1 MPKEPAKPKHKFF
14 GLGSKLVIGFTLVFT
29 VLFVG
34 AFYWFYL
41 FSTER
46 AIERILGDLEATV
59 AGAAAGLDG
68 ASLARLFAEGE
79 PDGAGGSD
87 HPDYAAQLQWLQ
99 TVQSLEPRAWPYTY
113 VAGSEPN
120 QVYALVDL
128 WILRDP
134 QKAYAFKEADVSL
147 GSLTRGLTA
156 PTVNLPRDRR
166 CQAVRHPVEGE
177 RWAVLQGEIRWAAC
191 SLLRRVGY
199 TDAHGSWVSAY
210 APVLDAM
217 GAPRG
222 AVGVDFELV
231 HVDEVQNAILGSTG
245 QAFLLLYA
253 LLLLLVLVLSRVLT
267 GPIVRLTAAAERV
280 GEGHYDQDFGRL
292 RQRRFRDE
300 IGVLADVFLRM
311 TEKVDVREQNL
322 RREVQSLRIE
332 IDEGKRAQQVQE
344 IVDTDFFRE
353 LQARAQQMRSRQAK
367 AGDAAT

>member
-1 MPKEPAKPKHKFF
+1 MSKESAKPKHKVF
-14 GLGSKLVIGFTLVFT
+14 GLGSKLAIGFTLVFT
-29 VLFVG
+29 VSFVG
-34 AFYWFYL
+34 AFYWFYV

-46 AIERILGDLEATV
+46 ALERILHDLEATV

-68 ASLARLFAEGE
+68 ASLVRLFVEGE
-79 PDGAGGSD
+79 PDGAGASD

-99 TVQSLEPRAWPYTY
+99 TVQSLEPRAWPFTY
-113 VAGSEPN
+113 VVGSEPN
-120 QVYALVDL
+120 QIYALVDL
-128 WILRDP
+128 WMLKDP
-134 QKAYAFKEADVSL
+134 RKAYEFKEADISL
-147 GSLTRGLTA
+147 GSLTSGLSEL
-156 PTVNLPRDRR
+156 TVNLPRGRR
-166 CQAVRHPVEGE
+166 CQAARSPVEGE
-177 RWAVLQGEIRWAAC
+177 TLAGLRGELRWAIC

-210 APVLDAM
+210 APVTDASGTPV
-217 GAPRG
+217 GAI
-222 AVGVDFELV
+222 AIDFELV

-245 QAFLLLYA
+245 QAFLLVYA

-267 GPIVRLTAAAERV
+267 DPIVRLTAAAERV

-311 TEKVDVREQNL
+311 TEKVDVREQSL

-344 IVDTDFFRE
+344 IVETDFFRE
-353 LQARAQQMRSRQAK
+353 LQARAQQMRNRQAK
-367 AGDAAT
+367 AGDATA